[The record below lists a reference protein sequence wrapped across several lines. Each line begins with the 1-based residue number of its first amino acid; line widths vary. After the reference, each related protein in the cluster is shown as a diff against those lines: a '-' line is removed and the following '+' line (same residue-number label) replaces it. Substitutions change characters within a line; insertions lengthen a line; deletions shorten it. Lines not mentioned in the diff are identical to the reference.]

1 MSGIYELNYQISMKK
16 IMFRKFALDCTFFFL
31 ISIIS
36 ASTIVWVFQ
45 AVNFLDLMVEDG
57 RDFFLYLNYTF
68 LNFPK
73 IVSKL
78 LPFALFFS
86 FFYVISKYE
95 LNNELIIFWN
105 FGISK
110 IQLINFVLKVSLF
123 FMVLQILLV
132 ALIVPKTQNISR
144 DLIKKSN
151 VNFFESFIKPR
162 KFNDNIKGLT
172 IFADEKNDKG
182 ELKNIYL
189 KKETE
194 DNNFQITYAK
204 KGYFQSS
211 KNVQILV
218 LENGQTI
225 NKINDDITTFNF
237 KESTLNMSSQDS
249 SIIKVDKIQE
259 TSTYNLILCLDRFI
273 NFEDKTKKKSSKFI
287 QNCTSENLDN
297 VFKEV
302 YKRFLVPVYIPTL
315 ILVSLILIIKSKETI
330 NYTRYRLFIFLLGV
344 GLIIFSE
351 TTQKFIIN
359 SLEYNVAIF
368 IMPIIIF
375 IIFYFLIF
383 YKINFNHKNNN

>member
-1 MSGIYELNYQISMKK
+1 
-16 IMFRKFALDCTFFFL
+16 MFRKFVLDCSFFFL

-73 IVSKL
+73 IISKL

-95 LNNELIIFWN
+95 INNELIIYWN

-110 IQLINFVLKVSLF
+110 IQLINFILKISLF
-123 FMVLQILLV
+123 FMIFQILLV
-132 ALIVPKTQNISR
+132 ALIVPKAQNVSR

-151 VNFFESFIKPR
+151 VNFFESFIKPK

-172 IFADEKNDKG
+172 IFADEKNDNGK
-182 ELKNIYL
+182 LKNIYL
-189 KKETE
+189 KKET
-194 DNNFQITYAK
+194 DNNNFQITYAK
-204 KGYFQSS
+204 TGYFQSS

-237 KESTLNMSSQDS
+237 KQSTLNMSSQDS
-249 SIIKVDKIQE
+249 SVIKVDKIQE

-273 NFEDKTKKKSSKFI
+273 NFDGKAKQNKPNKFI
-287 QNCTSENLDN
+287 QNCTVENLDN

-302 YKRFLVPVYIPTL
+302 YKRFLVPTYIPILILISL
-315 ILVSLILIIKSKETI
+315 ILVIKSKENT
-330 NYTRYRLFIFLLGV
+330 NYTKYRVFVFLLGI

-351 TTQKFIIN
+351 TTQKFIKN
-359 SLEYNVAIF
+359 SLEYNIAIF

-375 IIFYFLIF
+375 IIFYFSIF
-383 YKINFNHKNNN
+383 YKINFNYKKNN

>member
-132 ALIVPKTQNISR
+132 AVIVPKTQNISR

-359 SLEYNVAIF
+359 SLEYNIAIF

>member
-16 IMFRKFALDCTFFFL
+16 IMFRKFAVDCSFFFL

-359 SLEYNVAIF
+359 SLEYNIAIF

>member
-359 SLEYNVAIF
+359 SLEYNIAIF
-368 IMPIIIF
+368 LMPIIIF

>member
-123 FMVLQILLV
+123 FMILQILLV

-359 SLEYNVAIF
+359 SLEYNIAIF

>member
-172 IFADEKNDKG
+172 IFA
-182 ELKNIYL
+182 
-189 KKETE
+189 E
-194 DNNFQITYAK
+194 D
-204 KGYFQSS
+204 
-211 KNVQILV
+211 
-218 LENGQTI
+218 
-225 NKINDDITTFNF
+225 
-237 KESTLNMSSQDS
+237 
-249 SIIKVDKIQE
+249 
-259 TSTYNLILCLDRFI
+259 
-273 NFEDKTKKKSSKFI
+273 
-287 QNCTSENLDN
+287 
-297 VFKEV
+297 
-302 YKRFLVPVYIPTL
+302 
-315 ILVSLILIIKSKETI
+315 
-330 NYTRYRLFIFLLGV
+330 
-344 GLIIFSE
+344 
-351 TTQKFIIN
+351 
-359 SLEYNVAIF
+359 
-368 IMPIIIF
+368 
-375 IIFYFLIF
+375 
-383 YKINFNHKNNN
+383 KNNNEEFKNVVLILSDDHRYDFLGFHQDSPDFLETPNFDRMFYKGAHMENAFVTTSLCSPSRYYFNGTIYASS

>member
-1 MSGIYELNYQISMKK
+1 MKK

-73 IVSKL
+73 IISKL

-95 LNNELIIFWN
+95 INNELIIFWN

-110 IQLINFVLKVSLF
+110 IQLINFILKISLF
-123 FMVLQILLV
+123 FMILQILLV

-151 VNFFESFIKPR
+151 VNFFESFIKPK

-172 IFADEKNDKG
+172 IFADEKNDSG

-194 DNNFQITYAK
+194 NNNFQITYAK
-204 KGYFQSS
+204 TGYFQSS
-211 KNVQILV
+211 KNIQVLV
-218 LENGQTI
+218 LKNGQTI

-237 KESTLNMSSQDS
+237 KESSLNMSSQDS

-259 TSTYNLILCLDRFI
+259 TSTYNLILCLDRFL
-273 NFEDKTKKKSSKFI
+273 NSNGKAKNNSNRFI
-287 QNCTSENLDN
+287 QNCTIENLDN
-297 VFKEV
+297 VFKEI
-302 YKRFLVPVYIPTL
+302 YKRFLIPTYIPIL
-315 ILVSLILIIKSKETI
+315 ILISLILIIKSKENI
-330 NYTRYRLFIFLLGV
+330 NYTRYRIFVFLLGI

-351 TTQKFIIN
+351 TTQKFIKN
-359 SLEYNVAIF
+359 SLEYNIVIF
-368 IMPIIIF
+368 VIPIILF
-375 IIFYFLIF
+375 ILLYFSIF
-383 YKINFNHKNNN
+383 YKINFNYKKSTN

>member
-1 MSGIYELNYQISMKK
+1 MKK
-16 IMFRKFALDCTFFFL
+16 IMFRKFALDCSFFFL

-57 RDFFLYLNYTF
+57 RDFLLYLNYTF

-73 IVSKL
+73 IISKL

-86 FFYVISKYE
+86 FFYVISRYE
-95 LNNELIIFWN
+95 INNELIIFWN
-105 FGISK
+105 FGVSK
-110 IQLINFVLKVSLF
+110 IQLINFILKISLI
-123 FMVLQILLV
+123 FMIFQVLLV

-151 VNFFESFIKPR
+151 INFFESFIKPK

-172 IFADEKNDKG
+172 IFADEKNDSG

-194 DNNFQITYAK
+194 NNNFQITYAK
-204 KGYFQSS
+204 TGYFQSS
-211 KNVQILV
+211 KNLQILI
-218 LENGQTI
+218 LKNGQTI

-237 KESTLNMSSQDS
+237 KESTLNMSSQDV

-273 NFEDKTKKKSSKFI
+273 NSDGKDKKNKSNKFI
-287 QNCTSENLDN
+287 QNCTIENLDN

-302 YKRFLVPVYIPTL
+302 YKRFLIPTYIPIL
-315 ILVSLILIIKSKETI
+315 ILISLILIIKSKENI
-330 NYTRYRLFIFLLGV
+330 NYTRYRIFVFLLGT
-344 GLIIFSE
+344 GLIVFSE
-351 TTQKFIIN
+351 TTQKFIKN
-359 SLEYNVAIF
+359 SLEYNIAIF
-368 IMPIIIF
+368 VIPIIIF
-375 IIFYFLIF
+375 ITFYLSIF
-383 YKINFNHKNNN
+383 YKINFSSKKNN

>member
-359 SLEYNVAIF
+359 SLEYNIAIF

-375 IIFYFLIF
+375 VIFYFLIF

>member
-302 YKRFLVPVYIPTL
+302 YKRFLVPVFIPTL

-359 SLEYNVAIF
+359 SLEYNIAIF

>member
-123 FMVLQILLV
+123 FMILQILLV

>member
-1 MSGIYELNYQISMKK
+1 
-16 IMFRKFALDCTFFFL
+16 MFRKFALDCTFFFL

-73 IVSKL
+73 IISKL

-86 FFYVISKYE
+86 FFYIISKYE

-110 IQLINFVLKVSLF
+110 LQLINFILKISLF
-123 FMVLQILLV
+123 FMILQILLV
-132 ALIVPKTQNISR
+132 SLIVPKTQNISR
-144 DLIKKSN
+144 ELIKKSN

-194 DNNFQITYAK
+194 DSNFQITYAK
-204 KGYFQSS
+204 TGYFQSS
-211 KNVQILV
+211 KNIQILV

-249 SIIKVDKIQE
+249 TIIKVDKIQE

-273 NFEDKTKKKSSKFI
+273 NSKDKVKKNSSKFI

-297 VFKEV
+297 VFKEI
-302 YKRFLVPVYIPTL
+302 YKRFLVPVYIPIL
-315 ILVSLILIIKSKETI
+315 ILVSLILIIKSKENI
-330 NYTRYRLFIFLLGV
+330 NYTKYRFYIFLLGV
-344 GLIIFSE
+344 SLIIFSE
-351 TTQKFIIN
+351 TTQKFIQN
-359 SLEYNVAIF
+359 SFEYNIPLF
-368 IMPIIIF
+368 ITPIIIF

-383 YKINFNHKNNN
+383 YKINFNNKNNNR

>member
-1 MSGIYELNYQISMKK
+1 
-16 IMFRKFALDCTFFFL
+16 MFRKFALDCTFFFL

-73 IVSKL
+73 IISKL

-95 LNNELIIFWN
+95 INNELMIFWN

-110 IQLINFVLKVSLF
+110 IQLINFILKISLF
-123 FMVLQILLV
+123 FMIFQILLV

-144 DLIKKSN
+144 NLIKKSN
-151 VNFFESFIKPR
+151 INFFESFIKPK

-172 IFADEKNDKG
+172 IFVDEKNDKG
-182 ELKNIYL
+182 KLKNIYL

-194 DNNFQITYAK
+194 NNNFQITYAK
-204 KGYFQSS
+204 TGYFESS
-211 KNVQILV
+211 KNIQILV
-218 LENGQTI
+218 LKNGQTI

-273 NFEDKTKKKSSKFI
+273 NFNDKTKKNSSIKFI
-287 QNCTSENLDN
+287 QNCTTENLDN

-302 YKRFLVPVYIPTL
+302 YKRFLVPTYIPIL
-315 ILVSLILIIKSKETI
+315 ILVSLILIIKSKENI
-330 NYTRYRLFIFLLGV
+330 NYTKYRIFIFLSGIS
-344 GLIIFSE
+344 LIIFSE
-351 TTQKFIIN
+351 TTQKFIKN

-368 IMPIIIF
+368 VMPIILF
-375 IIFYFLIF
+375 IIFYLLIF
-383 YKINFNHKNNN
+383 YKINFNHKKNSL

>member
-344 GLIIFSE
+344 SLIIFSE

-359 SLEYNVAIF
+359 SLEYNIAIF

>member
-1 MSGIYELNYQISMKK
+1 MKK

-73 IVSKL
+73 IISKL

-86 FFYVISKYE
+86 FFYIISKYE

-110 IQLINFVLKVSLF
+110 IQLINFILKISLL
-123 FMVLQILLV
+123 FMILQILLV

-144 DLIKKSN
+144 ELIKKSN
-151 VNFFESFIKPR
+151 VNFFESFIKPK

-194 DNNFQITYAK
+194 DSNFQITYAK
-204 KGYFQSS
+204 TGYFQSN
-211 KNVQILV
+211 KNIQILV

-237 KESTLNMSSQDS
+237 IESTLNMSSQDS
-249 SIIKVDKIQE
+249 RIIKVDKIQE
-259 TSTYNLILCLDRFI
+259 TSTYNLILCLSRFI
-273 NFEDKTKKKSSKFI
+273 NSEDKIKKKSSKFI

-297 VFKEV
+297 VFKEI
-302 YKRFLVPVYIPTL
+302 YKRFLVPVYIPIL
-315 ILVSLILIIKSKETI
+315 ILVSLILIIKSKENI

-351 TTQKFIIN
+351 TTQKFIQN
-359 SLEYNVAIF
+359 SLEYNIPLF
-368 IMPIIIF
+368 MMPIIIF

>member
-315 ILVSLILIIKSKETI
+315 ILVSLILIIKSKETV

-359 SLEYNVAIF
+359 SLEYNIAIF

>member
-1 MSGIYELNYQISMKK
+1 
-16 IMFRKFALDCTFFFL
+16 MFRKFALDCSFFFL
-31 ISIIS
+31 ISVIS

-57 RDFFLYLNYTF
+57 RDFLLYLNYTF

-73 IVSKL
+73 IISKL

-86 FFYVISKYE
+86 FFYVISRYE
-95 LNNELIIFWN
+95 INNELIIFWN
-105 FGISK
+105 FGVSK
-110 IQLINFVLKVSLF
+110 IQLINFILKISLI
-123 FMVLQILLV
+123 FMIFQVLLV

-151 VNFFESFIKPR
+151 INFFESFIKPK

-172 IFADEKNDKG
+172 IFADEKNDSG

-194 DNNFQITYAK
+194 NNNFQITYAK
-204 KGYFQSS
+204 TGYFQSS
-211 KNVQILV
+211 KNLQILI
-218 LENGQTI
+218 LKNGQTI

-237 KESTLNMSSQDS
+237 KESTLNMSSQDA

-273 NFEDKTKKKSSKFI
+273 NSDGKDKKNKSNKFI
-287 QNCTSENLDN
+287 QNCTIENLDN

-302 YKRFLVPVYIPTL
+302 YKRFLIPTYIPIL
-315 ILVSLILIIKSKETI
+315 ILISLILIIKSKENI
-330 NYTRYRLFIFLLGV
+330 NYTRYRIFVFLLGT
-344 GLIIFSE
+344 GLIVFSE
-351 TTQKFIIN
+351 TTQKFIKN
-359 SLEYNVAIF
+359 SLEYNITIF
-368 IMPIIIF
+368 VIPIIIF
-375 IIFYFLIF
+375 ITFYLSIF
-383 YKINFNHKNNN
+383 YKINFSSKKKN

>member
-1 MSGIYELNYQISMKK
+1 
-16 IMFRKFALDCTFFFL
+16 MFRKFALDCTFFFL

-73 IVSKL
+73 IISKL

-95 LNNELIIFWN
+95 INNELMIFWN

-110 IQLINFVLKVSLF
+110 IQLINFILKISLF
-123 FMVLQILLV
+123 FMIFQILLV

-144 DLIKKSN
+144 NLIKKSN
-151 VNFFESFIKPR
+151 INFFESFIKPK

-172 IFADEKNDKG
+172 IFVDEKNDKG
-182 ELKNIYL
+182 KLKNIYL

-194 DNNFQITYAK
+194 NNNFQITYA
-204 KGYFQSS
+204 
-211 KNVQILV
+211 
-218 LENGQTI
+218 
-225 NKINDDITTFNF
+225 
-237 KESTLNMSSQDS
+237 QDS

-273 NFEDKTKKKSSKFI
+273 NFNDKTKKNSSIKFI
-287 QNCTSENLDN
+287 QNCTTENLDN

-302 YKRFLVPVYIPTL
+302 YKRFLVPTYIPIL
-315 ILVSLILIIKSKETI
+315 ILVSLILIIKSKENI
-330 NYTRYRLFIFLLGV
+330 NYTKYRIFIFLSGIS
-344 GLIIFSE
+344 LIIFSE
-351 TTQKFIIN
+351 TTQKFIKN

-368 IMPIIIF
+368 VMPIILF
-375 IIFYFLIF
+375 IIFYLLIF
-383 YKINFNHKNNN
+383 YKINFNHKKNSL

>member
-1 MSGIYELNYQISMKK
+1 
-16 IMFRKFALDCTFFFL
+16 MFRKFALDCTFFFL

-359 SLEYNVAIF
+359 SLEYNIAIF

>member
-302 YKRFLVPVYIPTL
+302 YKRILVPVYIPTL

-359 SLEYNVAIF
+359 SLEYNIAIF

>member
-359 SLEYNVAIF
+359 SLEYNIAIF

>member
-1 MSGIYELNYQISMKK
+1 
-16 IMFRKFALDCTFFFL
+16 MFRKFAYDCTFFFL

-73 IVSKL
+73 IISKL

-105 FGISK
+105 FGVSK
-110 IQLINFVLKVSLF
+110 IQLINFILKISLI
-123 FMVLQILLV
+123 FMTFQILLV

-151 VNFFESFIKPR
+151 INFFESFIKPK

-172 IFADEKNDKG
+172 IFADEKNENG

-189 KKETE
+189 KKET
-194 DNNFQITYAK
+194 DKSNFQITYAK
-204 KGYFQSS
+204 TGYFQSS
-211 KNVQILV
+211 KNIQILV
-218 LENGQTI
+218 LKNGQTI

-249 SIIKVDKIQE
+249 SIIKTDKIQE
-259 TSTYNLILCLDRFI
+259 TSTHNLILCLGRFI
-273 NFEDKTKKKSSKFI
+273 NFDDKVKKNNSNKFI
-287 QNCTSENLDN
+287 QNCTVENLDN
-297 VFKEV
+297 VFKEI
-302 YKRFLVPVYIPTL
+302 YKRFLVPTYIPIL
-315 ILVSLILIIKSKETI
+315 ILISLILIIKSKENI
-330 NYTRYRLFIFLLGV
+330 NYTRYRIFVFLLGI

-351 TTQKFIIN
+351 TTQKFIKN
-359 SLEYNVAIF
+359 SFEYNFAIF
-368 IMPIIIF
+368 VVPVIIF
-375 IIFYFLIF
+375 IIFYLSIF
-383 YKINFNHKNNN
+383 YKINFKSKKNN

>member
-1 MSGIYELNYQISMKK
+1 
-16 IMFRKFALDCTFFFL
+16 MFRKFALDCTFFFL

-57 RDFFLYLNYTF
+57 RDFFSYLNYTF

-73 IVSKL
+73 IISKL

-95 LNNELIIFWN
+95 INNELIIFWN

-110 IQLINFVLKVSLF
+110 IQLINFILKISLL
-123 FMVLQILLV
+123 FMIFQILLV
-132 ALIVPKTQNISR
+132 SLIVPKTQNISR

-151 VNFFESFIKPR
+151 INFFESFIKPK

-172 IFADEKNDKG
+172 IFVDEKNDNG

-189 KKETE
+189 KKET
-194 DNNFQITYAK
+194 DNNNFQITYAK
-204 KGYFQSS
+204 TGYFQSS
-211 KNVQILV
+211 KNIQILV
-218 LENGQTI
+218 LKNGQTI

-273 NFEDKTKKKSSKFI
+273 TLDDKTKKKGSNKFI
-287 QNCTSENLDN
+287 QNCTIENLDN

-302 YKRFLVPVYIPTL
+302 YKRFLVPTYIPIL
-315 ILVSLILIIKSKETI
+315 ILVSLILIIKSKENI
-330 NYTRYRLFIFLLGV
+330 NYTKYRIFIFLSGIS
-344 GLIIFSE
+344 LIIFSE
-351 TTQKFIIN
+351 TTQKFVSN
-359 SLEYNVAIF
+359 SLEYNFGIF
-368 IMPIIIF
+368 VMPIIIF
-375 IIFYFLIF
+375 IIFYLLVF
-383 YKINFNHKNNN
+383 YTINFKPKKNIN

>member
-1 MSGIYELNYQISMKK
+1 
-16 IMFRKFALDCTFFFL
+16 MFRKFALDCTFFFL
-31 ISIIS
+31 VSIIS

-73 IVSKL
+73 IISKL

-110 IQLINFVLKVSLF
+110 IQLINFILKISLF
-123 FMVLQILLV
+123 FMIFQILMV

-151 VNFFESFIKPR
+151 VNFFESFIKPK

-172 IFADEKNDKG
+172 IFADEKNNDG
-182 ELKNIYL
+182 QLKNIYL
-189 KKETE
+189 KKET
-194 DNNFQITYAK
+194 DNNNFQITYAK
-204 KGYFQSS
+204 TGYFKSS
-211 KNVQILV
+211 QNIQILV
-218 LENGQTI
+218 LEEGQTI

-237 KESTLNMSSQDS
+237 TQSTLNMSTQDS

-273 NFEDKTKKKSSKFI
+273 NFDDKVKKNNSTKFI

-302 YKRFLVPVYIPTL
+302 YKRFLVPTYIPIL
-315 ILVSLILIIKSKETI
+315 ILISLILIMKSKENI
-330 NYTRYRLFIFLLGV
+330 NYTRYRFFIFLLGIS
-344 GLIIFSE
+344 LIIFSE
-351 TTQKFIIN
+351 TTQKLIKN
-359 SLEYNVAIF
+359 SLEYNLVIF
-368 IMPIIIF
+368 IMPVIIF
-375 IIFYFLIF
+375 IIFYLLIF
-383 YKINFNHKNNN
+383 YKTNFNHKSNNK